1 MRYLIVTIG
10 IPVYQDIDNKGQS
23 IEKSRS
29 PGLLAFST
37 HIGNYFV
44 TSRTNVVIQKYDKN
58 IFISEL
64 ISLRSINCD
73 DIYFDGGNH

>member
-10 IPVYQDIDNKGQS
+10 IPVCSDIDNKGQS

-44 TSRTNVVIQKYDKN
+44 TSRTNVVI
-58 IFISEL
+58 
-64 ISLRSINCD
+64 
-73 DIYFDGGNH
+73 